1 MTKPLPI
8 TGSNIRLYRKVRGW
22 TQTEL
27 AQRAGMTPG
36 QISNLERV
44 IGHPSVWTLARIAEA
59 IGPLTVNDMIVTA
72 EDARREVCDRI
83 MEAILL
89 SRSSRS

>member
-1 MTKPLPI
+1 MSELLPI

-22 TQTEL
+22 TQVDL

-59 IGPLTVNDMIVTA
+59 IGPLTVNDMIVTT

-83 MEAILL
+83 HGGGDVG
-89 SRSSRS
+89 